1 MATETMNL
9 FQKLA
14 KIRKQLE
21 VIQKDSD
28 GYGYKYVSEA
38 EILSKL
44 SVWMDKMGLLLIPEV
59 EHGSCS
65 AWIEEFN
72 TSKLDKKTHELVEE
86 RKYEAV
92 VKGNMKFTW
101 IDIDNPA
108 DRLEV
113 PWFFTGQQADASQAF
128 GSGLTYC
135 TRYFLLKFFNIATVE
150 DDPDNW
156 RSKQKSAEKEEDLL
170 LAKEITAQIDEVAKK
185 YVTESA
191 DFEKAKEELTK
202 LSKKYIKS
210 GNYLK
215 IEEPKLAKKMLD
227 DVKKLA
233 GNKEE

>member
-1 MATETMNL
+1 M
-9 FQKLA
+9 
-14 KIRKQLE
+14 
-21 VIQKDSD
+21 
-28 GYGYKYVSEA
+28 
-38 EILSKL
+38 
-44 SVWMDKMGLLLIPEV
+44 
-59 EHGSCS
+59 
-65 AWIEEFN
+65 
-72 TSKLDKKTHELVEE
+72 
-86 RKYEAV
+86 
-92 VKGNMKFTW
+92 
-101 IDIDNPA
+101 
-108 DRLEV
+108 
-113 PWFFTGQQADASQAF
+113 
-128 GSGLTYC
+128 
-135 TRYFLLKFFNIATVE
+135 KFFNTATVE

-170 LAKEITAQIDEVAKK
+170 LAKEITAQIDELAKK